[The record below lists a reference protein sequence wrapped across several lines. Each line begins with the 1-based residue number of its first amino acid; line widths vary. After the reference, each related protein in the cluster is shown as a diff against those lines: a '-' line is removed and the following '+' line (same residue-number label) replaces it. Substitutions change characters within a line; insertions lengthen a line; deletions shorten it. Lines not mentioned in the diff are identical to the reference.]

1 MTAAQARLG
10 DRPPRWRENPRVT
23 DPLPAFASVPSGA
36 SVTVRALLCVPAGL
50 PDCPRPDGRRGGRT
64 AGEKGCARPC
74 RPLAACQGPSVCFHL
89 RRGPGAL
96 PLPGRA
102 VATRECFS
110 SASAAGGGGAV
121 TCQHAG
127 PWRGAQRAPGAGCEE
142 HPAPG
147 AAPLPPLFMAACV
160 GRVWTGAGPRSQM
173 EVRMPTPQSR
183 CSCVPRGRAGPW
195 GHPLWLPRPSLDA
208 DTPTQA
214 DPE

>member
-74 RPLAACQGPSVCFHL
+74 HLLAACQGSSVCTSTYEGAPGPSPSPGVRLQRGNAFRVGRP
-89 RRGPGAL
+89 RRGP
-96 PLPGRA
+96 
-102 VATRECFS
+102 
-110 SASAAGGGGAV
+110 V